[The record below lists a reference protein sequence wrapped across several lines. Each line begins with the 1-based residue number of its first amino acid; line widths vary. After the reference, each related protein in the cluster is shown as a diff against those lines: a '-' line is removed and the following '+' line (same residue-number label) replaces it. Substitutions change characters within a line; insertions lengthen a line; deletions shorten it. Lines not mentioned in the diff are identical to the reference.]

1 MKLQFLKMHGLGND
15 FIMINGLVQKNIYN
29 NDQELIKMLCDRHFG
44 VGADGIIFILKAQ
57 QKEADFKMRI
67 FNPDGSEAEM
77 CGNGIRCLAHYLK
90 LNNLTDKNKLVIET
104 LAGLIKPEILKYNKE
119 QSIVKVNMGHAH
131 FSLNKLAIN
140 KNLLK
145 SKIDKLSDYPLK
157 IAEKKYLLNG
167 VSMGNPHV
175 VIFVDDLNNIDLDN
189 VGPLIEEHPLFLQA
203 INVEFVKIVDKN
215 ELDVIVWERGA
226 GATLACGTGACAVAA
241 VSLDQ
246 NRANN
251 DLRLN
256 LPGGPLKIYK
266 NDHGEMMMTGPSTFV
281 YKGEIKTGGI

>member
-15 FIMINGLVQKNIYN
+15 FIMINGLVQKNMDN
-29 NDQELIKMLCDRHFG
+29 NNQELIKMLCDRHFG
-44 VGADGIIFILKAQ
+44 IGADGVIFILKAQ

-67 FNPDGSEAEM
+67 FNQDGSEAEM
-77 CGNGIRCLAHYLK
+77 CGNGIRCLTHYLR

-104 LAGLIKPEILKYNKE
+104 LAGLIKPEILTYNKE
-119 QSIVKVNMGHAH
+119 QSTVKVNMGQAD

-140 KNLLK
+140 KKLLK

-157 IAEKKYLLNG
+157 IAGKKYLLNG
-167 VSMGNPHV
+167 VSMGNPHA
-175 VIFVDDLNNIDLDN
+175 VIFVNTLNNIDLEN
-189 VGPLIEEHPLFLQA
+189 VGPLIENHPLFSKA
-203 INVEFVKIVDKN
+203 INVEFVKIIGEN

-246 NRANN
+246 NRVNN